1 LSSWFRRVLA
11 GPKDLNRSMGK
22 TVASGQVVDMELTPQ
37 LAERFEKLQ
46 NRYPVKRS
54 ALIPMLMYAQDEYGY
69 ISDPMIE
76 EIARRLELRTIQV
89 QETLE
94 YYSMLHRKPMG
105 KHHVQICT
113 NVACMLRGGNELLEQ
128 AKKRLEIG
136 HKEVTGD
143 GVFSLEEVEC
153 IGACTGAPAM
163 QVNYDFY
170 ENLTPLK
177 FDRIIEELDAGK
189 KPAPEPVTSG
199 ALHPRDPA
207 ETPLISRRFGI
218 RNSRKIDVY
227 LQHDGYKALAKALQ
241 EMTPD
246 SIIDEVKK
254 SSLRGR
260 GGAGFPA
267 GMKWSF
273 VPKDSP
279 KPKYVICNADES
291 EPGTCKDRPLMEM
304 DPHQMIEGITIA
316 GRAIGAHLG
325 FIYIRG
331 EYRYVLDI
339 VEAALAEAYS
349 RGYLGKNILGS
360 GFDFDLVA
368 HTGAGAYECGE
379 ESALMESLEG
389 KRGYPRIKPPFPA
402 VVGLYGCPT
411 IINNV
416 ETLSS
421 VPAILLEGGEKYASR
436 GTPKNGGTRLLCVG
450 GHVNKPGIYEI
461 PLGMNMKKFIYE
473 VAGGIPGGKK
483 LKAVIPG
490 GSSCPLLSASEIDIP
505 MDYDSVAKAGSML
518 GSGGM
523 VVMDEDTCMVDMAR
537 RIMHFYAHESC
548 GWCIPCREG
557 TTWLRKMLERFH
569 AGLGRPEDIDIVG
582 DLAKNMLGRTFCP
595 LGDAAALPTISI
607 VQKWRNEFEQHL
619 TGRCPF
625 DSAEALVGW
634 R

>member
-1 LSSWFRRVLA
+1 MQLS
-11 GPKDLNRSMGK
+11 
-22 TVASGQVVDMELTPQ
+22 PQ
-37 LAERFEKLQ
+37 LAARFEKLQ
-46 NRYPVKRS
+46 NAYPVKRS
-54 ALIPMLMYAQDEYGY
+54 ALIPMLMYAQDEFGFV
-69 ISDPMIE
+69 SDEMIA
-76 EIARRLELRTIQV
+76 EIAKRLELHTVQV
-89 QETLE
+89 EETLA
-94 YYSMLHRKPMG
+94 YYSMLRRKPMG
-105 KHHVQICT
+105 KYHVQVCT
-113 NVACMLRGGNELLEQ
+113 NIACMLRGGYEILDQ

-136 HKEVTGD
+136 HKETTKD

-170 ENLTPLK
+170 ENLTPK
-177 FDRIIEELDAGK
+177 QFDRIIEELDAGR
-189 KPAPEPVTSG
+189 KPAPVGVISG
-199 ALHPRDPA
+199 ALHDRDPQ
-207 ETPLISRRFGI
+207 ETVLISKRWGI
-218 RNSRKIDVY
+218 KDSRKIDVY
-227 LQHDGYKALAKALQ
+227 LQNDGYQALEKALKQ
-241 EMTPD
+241 MTPE

-254 SSLRGR
+254 SNLRGR
-260 GGAGFPA
+260 GGAGFPT

-291 EPGTCKDRPLMEM
+291 EPGTCKDRPLMEL

-316 GRAIGAHLG
+316 GRAIGAHMG

-339 VEAALAEAYS
+339 VQTALDESYA
-349 RGYLGKNILGS
+349 RGSLGKNILGS
-360 GFDFDLVA
+360 GFDFDLVV

-421 VPAILLEGGEKYASR
+421 VPAIILEGGEKYASY
-436 GTPKNGGTRLLCVG
+436 GPPKNGGTHLVCIS
-450 GHVNKPGIYEI
+450 GHINKPGIYEI

-473 VAGGIPGGKK
+473 MAGGIPGGKK

-490 GSSCPLLSASEIDIP
+490 GSSCPLMTADEIDLP
-505 MDYDSVAKAGSML
+505 MDFDSLAKAGSML
-518 GSGGM
+518 GSGGL
-523 VVMDEDTCMVDMAR
+523 VVIDESACMVDLAR

-557 TTWLRKMLERFH
+557 TDWLRKMLDRFH
-569 AGLGRPEDIDIVG
+569 SGGGRREDIALIG
-582 DLAKNMLGRTFCP
+582 ELAKNMLGRTFCP

-607 VQKWRNEFEQHL
+607 VKKWASEFEQHL
-619 TGRCPF
+619 SGKCPYQP
-625 DSAEALVGW
+625 AEVLTATLG
-634 R
+634 

>member
-1 LSSWFRRVLA
+1 MQLS
-11 GPKDLNRSMGK
+11 
-22 TVASGQVVDMELTPQ
+22 PQ
-37 LAERFEKLQ
+37 LAARFEKLASA
-46 NRYPVKRS
+46 YPVKRS
-54 ALIPMLMYAQDEYGY
+54 ALIPMLLYAQDEAGY
-69 ISDPMIE
+69 VSDDMIA
-76 EIARRLELRTIQV
+76 EIAARLELRTVQV
-89 QETLE
+89 EETLA
-94 YYSMLHRKPMG
+94 YYSMLRRKPMG
-105 KHHVQICT
+105 KHHVQVCT
-113 NVACMLRGGNELLEQ
+113 NVACMLRGGYEIMEQ

-136 HKEVTGD
+136 HKQTTED
-143 GVFSLEEVEC
+143 GIFSLEEVEC

-170 ENLTPLK
+170 ENLTPPK

-189 KPAPEPVTSG
+189 RPAPVGVTTG
-199 ALHPRDPA
+199 ALHDRDPE
-207 ETPLISRRFGI
+207 ETPLISRRWGI
-218 RNSRKIDVY
+218 TDSRKIDVY
-227 LQHDGYKALAKALQ
+227 LANEGYQSLEKALKQMAPEA
-241 EMTPD
+241 
-246 SIIDEVKK
+246 IIEEVKK
-254 SSLRGR
+254 SNLRGR
-260 GGAGFPA
+260 GGAGFPT

-273 VPKDSP
+273 VPKDSV
-279 KPKYVICNADES
+279 KPKYVLCNADES

-304 DPHQMIEGITIA
+304 DPHQLIEGMVIA
-316 GRAIGAHLG
+316 GRAIGAHQG

-331 EYRYVLDI
+331 EYRYVLDL
-339 VEAALAEAYS
+339 VDEAISEAYG

-360 GFDFDLVA
+360 GFDFDLLV

-416 ETLSS
+416 ETLSA
-421 VPAILLEGGEKYASR
+421 VPAIIREGGEAYANR
-436 GTPKNGGTRLLCVG
+436 GTPKNGGTRLLCVA

-461 PLGMNMKKFIYE
+461 PLGMNMKKFLYGM
-473 VAGGIPGGKK
+473 AGGIPNGKK

-490 GSSCPLLSASEIDIP
+490 GSSCPLLTADEIDVP

-557 TTWLRKMLERFH
+557 TIWLRKMLERFH
-569 AGLGRPEDIDIVG
+569 AGFGRREDIDLVG
-582 DLAKNMLGRTFCP
+582 ELATNMLGRTFCP
-595 LGDAAALPTISI
+595 LGDAAAMPTISI
-607 VQKWRNEFEQHL
+607 VQKFRSEFEDHL
-619 TGRCPF
+619 NGRCAYKNA
-625 DSAEALVGW
+625 SALVGA

>member
-1 LSSWFRRVLA
+1 
-11 GPKDLNRSMGK
+11 
-22 TVASGQVVDMELTPQ
+22 MELSPKLTAKFEQ
-37 LAERFEKLQ
+37 LQ
-46 NRYPVKRS
+46 DRYPVKRS
-54 ALIPMLMYAQDEYGY
+54 ALIPMLLYAQDEYGSV
-69 ISDPMIE
+69 SDELIE
-76 EIARRLELRTIQV
+76 EIARRLELHTVQV
-89 QETLE
+89 EETLGF
-94 YYSMLHRKPMG
+94 YSMLHRKPWG

-113 NVACMLRGGNELLEQ
+113 NVACMLRGGNELLEH

-136 HKEVTGD
+136 HKETTPD

-170 ENLTPLK
+170 EDVTVRG
-177 FDRIIEELDAGK
+177 FDRLIEELDKGRR
-189 KPAPEPVTSG
+189 PEPVAVITG
-199 ALHPRDPA
+199 ALHERHA
-207 ETPLISRRFGI
+207 LETPLISKRWGVE
-218 RNSRKIDVY
+218 NSHKIDVALKLGAY
-227 LQHDGYKALAKALQ
+227 QALEKALKQ
-241 EMTPD
+241 MTPD
-246 SIIDEVKK
+246 QIIDEVKR
-254 SSLRGR
+254 SNLRGR
-260 GGAGFPA
+260 GGAGFPT

-273 VPKDSP
+273 VPKDSS

-291 EPGTCKDRPLMEM
+291 EPATCKDRPLMEM
-304 DPHQMIEGITIA
+304 DPHQLIEGITIA
-316 GRAIGAHLG
+316 GRAIHAHRG

-339 VEAALAEAYS
+339 VDGAIAEAYS
-349 RGYLGKNILGS
+349 RGYLGRNILGT
-360 GFDFDLVA
+360 GFDFDLLI

-389 KRGYPRIKPPFPA
+389 KRGNPRIKPPFPA
-402 VVGLYGCPT
+402 VVGLYACPT

-421 VPAILLEGGEKYASR
+421 VPAIILEGGEAYANR
-436 GTPKNGGTRLLCVG
+436 GTPRNGGTRLLCVA

-461 PLGMNMKKFIYE
+461 PLGMNMKKFIEE

-490 GSSCPLLSASEIDIP
+490 GSSCPLLKADEIDVA
-505 MDYDSVAKAGSML
+505 MDYDAVAKAGSML

-523 VVMDEDTCMVDMAR
+523 VLIDESCCMVDMAR

-557 TTWLRKMLERFH
+557 TSWLRKMLDRFH
-569 AGLGRPEDIDIVG
+569 AGLGRPEDIDLIEE
-582 DLAKNMLGRTFCP
+582 LSKNMLGRTFCP
-595 LGDAAALPTISI
+595 LGDAAAMPTISI
-607 VQKWRNEFEQHL
+607 VAKFRNEFEDHL
-619 TGRCPF
+619 HGKCAYK
-625 DSAEALVGW
+625 SAEDLIAS

>member
-1 LSSWFRRVLA
+1 MALQMSP
-11 GPKDLNRSMGK
+11 G
-22 TVASGQVVDMELTPQ
+22 LT
-37 LAERFEKLQ
+37 ARFERLQ
-46 NRYPVKRS
+46 NSYPVKRS
-54 ALIPMLMYAQDEYGY
+54 ALIPMLMYAQDEFGY
-69 ISDPMIE
+69 INDEVIA
-76 EIARRLELRTIQV
+76 EIAARLELRTVQV
-89 QETLE
+89 EETLE

-105 KHHVQICT
+105 KYHVQVCT
-113 NVACMLRGGNELLEQ
+113 NVACMLRGGNELLDR

-136 HKEVTGD
+136 HKEVTKD
-143 GVFSLEEVEC
+143 GIFSLEEVEC

-163 QVNYDFY
+163 QINYDFY
-170 ENLTPLK
+170 ENLTPLT
-177 FDRIIEELDAGK
+177 FDRLIQELDYGRKA
-189 KPAPEPVTSG
+189 EPVPVISG
-199 ALHPRDPA
+199 ALHAREAGEIPV
-207 ETPLISRRFGI
+207 ISKRWGI
-218 RNSRKIDVY
+218 ENSTKIDVF
-227 LQHDGYKALAKALQ
+227 LQHGGYQALDKALKQ
-241 EMTPD
+241 MTPE
-246 SIIDEVKK
+246 SIIDEMKK
-254 SSLRGR
+254 SNLRGR
-260 GGAGFPA
+260 GGAGFPT

-279 KPKYVICNADES
+279 KAKYVICNADES

-304 DPHQMIEGITIA
+304 DPHQLIEGMVIA
-316 GRAIGAHLG
+316 GRAIGSHQG

-339 VEAALAEAYS
+339 VQGAITEAYE

-360 GFDFDLVA
+360 GFDYDLLI

-416 ETLSS
+416 ETLSA
-421 VPAILLEGGEKYASR
+421 VPAIILGGGEAYANL
-436 GTPKNGGTRLLCVG
+436 GTPKNGGTRLLCVA

-461 PLGMNMKKFIYE
+461 PLGMNMKEFIYGM
-473 VAGGIPGGKK
+473 AGGITGGKK

-490 GSSCPLLSASEIDIP
+490 GSSCPLLTADEIDIP

-557 TTWLRKMLERFH
+557 TTWLRKMLERLH
-569 AGLGRPEDIDIVG
+569 AGYGREQDIDMLSELSKNILGRS
-582 DLAKNMLGRTFCP
+582 FCP
-595 LGDAAALPTISI
+595 LGDAAAMPTISI
-607 VQKWRNEFEQHL
+607 VQKWRNEFEDHL
-619 TGRCPF
+619 HGRCASK
-625 DSAEALVGW
+625 SAEAVLAGS

>member
-1 LSSWFRRVLA
+1 
-11 GPKDLNRSMGK
+11 
-22 TVASGQVVDMELTPQ
+22 MELTPQ
-37 LAERFEKLQ
+37 LAARFETLQ

-54 ALIPMLMYAQDEYGY
+54 ALIPMMMYAQDEYGCV
-69 ISDPMIE
+69 SDDMIA
-76 EIARRLELRTIQV
+76 EIARRLDLRTV
-89 QETLE
+89 AVEETLA

-113 NVACMLRGGNELLEQ
+113 NVACMLRGGAELLDQ

-153 IGACTGAPAM
+153 IGACTGAPAL

-170 ENLTPLK
+170 ENVTPLK
-177 FDRIIEELDAGK
+177 FDRLIEDLDAGK
-189 KPAPEPVTSG
+189 KTAPEPVTAG
-199 ALHPRDPA
+199 ALHPRDKT
-207 ETPLISRRFGI
+207 ETPVISRRWGI
-218 RNSRKIDVY
+218 KDSHKIDVY
-227 LQHDGYKALAKALQ
+227 LQHDGYKALEKALR
-241 EMTPD
+241 EMTPE
-246 SIIDEVKK
+246 SIIEEVKK

-260 GGAGFPA
+260 GGAGFPT

-316 GRAIGAHLG
+316 GRAIGAHMG

-339 VEAALAEAYS
+339 VQTALDEAYS
-349 RGYLGKNILGS
+349 RNYLGKNILGS
-360 GFDFDLVA
+360 GFDFDLVV

-416 ETLSS
+416 ETLST
-421 VPAILLEGGEKYASR
+421 VPSILLEGGETYANR
-436 GTPKNGGTRLLCVG
+436 GTPRNGGTRMLCVA
-450 GHVNKPGIYEI
+450 GHVNKPGIYEV

-490 GSSCPLLSASEIDIP
+490 GSSCPLMKADEIDIP

-523 VVMDEDTCMVDMAR
+523 VVIDEDTCMVDMAR

-557 TTWLRKMLERFH
+557 TTWLRKTLERFH
-569 AGLGRPEDIDIVG
+569 AGLGRPEDIDVIG

-607 VQKWRNEFEQHL
+607 VAKWRNEFEDHL
-619 TGRCPF
+619 NGRCAYKKA
-625 DSAEALVGW
+625 SEALLMGA

>member
-1 LSSWFRRVLA
+1 M
-11 GPKDLNRSMGK
+11 D
-22 TVASGQVVDMELTPQ
+22 LTPQ
-37 LAERFEKLQ
+37 LAERFDKLQ
-46 NRYPVKRS
+46 SRYPVKRS
-54 ALIPMLMYAQDEYGY
+54 ALIPMLLYAQDEYGS
-69 ISDPMIE
+69 ISDAMIE
-76 EIARRLELRTIQV
+76 EIARRLDLRTVQV
-89 QETLE
+89 EETLA

-105 KHHVQICT
+105 KHHVQVCT

-128 AKKRLEIG
+128 AKKRLEVG
-136 HKEVTGD
+136 HKEVTTD

-170 ENLTPLK
+170 ENVTPMK

-189 KPAPEPVTSG
+189 RPAPEPVTSG

-218 RNSRKIDVY
+218 KHSHRIEVY
-227 LQHDGYKALAKALQ
+227 LQHDGYKALHKALK
-241 EMTPD
+241 EMTPEG
-246 SIIDEVKK
+246 IIDEVKK
-254 SSLRGR
+254 SGLRGR
-260 GGAGFPA
+260 GGAGFPT

-304 DPHQMIEGITIA
+304 DPHQMIEGIIIA

-339 VEAALAEAYS
+339 VDAALREAYS
-349 RGYLGKNILGS
+349 RGYLGKNILDS
-360 GFDFDLVA
+360 GFDFDIVA

-421 VPAILLEGGEKYASR
+421 VPAILLEGGEKYAAR
-436 GTPKNGGTRLLCVG
+436 GTPKNGGTRLLCVS

-473 VAGGIPGGKK
+473 TAGGIPEGKK

-490 GSSCPLLSASEIDIP
+490 GSSCPIMSATEIDLP

-557 TTWLRKMLERFH
+557 TTWLQKMLDRFH
-569 AGLGRPEDIDIVG
+569 AGLGRPEDIDIIG
-582 DLAKNMLGRTFCP
+582 DLSKNMLGRTFCP

-607 VQKWRNEFEQHL
+607 VQKWRGEFEQHL

-625 DSAEALVGW
+625 KSAEALVGA

>member
-1 LSSWFRRVLA
+1 
-11 GPKDLNRSMGK
+11 
-22 TVASGQVVDMELTPQ
+22 MELTAP
-37 LAERFEKLQ
+37 LSAKFELLQ
-46 NRYPVKRS
+46 NRYPAKRS
-54 ALIPMLMYAQDEYGY
+54 ALIPMMMYAQDEYGCV
-69 ISDPMIE
+69 SDEMIAEIGRRLDLNNVQIE
-76 EIARRLELRTIQV
+76 E
-89 QETLE
+89 TLA
-94 YYSMLHRKPMG
+94 YYSMLRRKPLG

-113 NVACMLRGGNELLEQ
+113 NVACMLKGGNELLVR

-136 HKEVTGD
+136 HKEVTND

-170 ENLTPLK
+170 ENLTPVR
-177 FDRIIEELDAGK
+177 FDRIIEDLDAGRR
-189 KPAPEPVTSG
+189 PEPEKVISG
-199 ALHPRDPA
+199 ALHERHPA
-207 ETPLISRRFGI
+207 ETPLISKRWGI
-218 RNSRKIDVY
+218 RDSHKIDVF
-227 LQHDGYKALAKALQ
+227 LQHDGYRGLEKALK

-246 SIIDEVKK
+246 GIIDEVKK
-254 SSLRGR
+254 SNLRGR
-260 GGAGFPA
+260 GGAGFPT
-267 GMKWSF
+267 GMKWFF

-304 DPHQMIEGITIA
+304 DPHQLIEGMVIA
-316 GRAIGAHLG
+316 GRAIGSHQG

-339 VEAALAEAYS
+339 VDAAIAEAYS
-349 RGYLGKNILGS
+349 RGYLGKNILGT
-360 GFDFDLVA
+360 GFDFDLLI

-416 ETLSS
+416 ETLSA
-421 VPAILLEGGEKYASR
+421 VPSIILEGADSYANR
-436 GTPKNGGTRLLCVG
+436 GTPKNGGTRMLCIA
-450 GHVNKPGIYEI
+450 GHINKPGIYEV

-473 VAGGIPGGKK
+473 VAGGIPGNKK
-483 LKAVIPG
+483 IKAVIPG
-490 GSSCPLLSASEIDIP
+490 GSSCPLMTADEIDIP

-523 VVMDEDTCMVDMAR
+523 VIMDEDTCMVDMAR

-557 TTWLRKMLERFH
+557 TTWLRKILERFH
-569 AGLGRPEDIDIVG
+569 AGLGRAEDIDIIA

-595 LGDAAALPTISI
+595 LGDAAAMPTISI
-607 VQKWRNEFEQHL
+607 MKKWRGEFEEHL
-619 TGRCPF
+619 KGRCAYK
-625 DSAEALVGW
+625 SAEALVGS

>member
-1 LSSWFRRVLA
+1 MALQMSP
-11 GPKDLNRSMGK
+11 G
-22 TVASGQVVDMELTPQ
+22 LT
-37 LAERFEKLQ
+37 ARFERLQ
-46 NRYPVKRS
+46 NAYPVKRS
-54 ALIPMLMYAQDEYGY
+54 ALIPMLMYAQDEFGY
-69 ISDPMIE
+69 ISDEVIA
-76 EIARRLELRTIQV
+76 EIAARLELRTVQV
-89 QETLE
+89 EETLE

-105 KHHVQICT
+105 KYHVQVCT
-113 NVACMLRGGNELLEQ
+113 NVACMLRGGNELLDR

-136 HKEVTGD
+136 HKEVTKD
-143 GVFSLEEVEC
+143 GIFSLEEVEC

-163 QVNYDFY
+163 QINYDFY
-170 ENLTPLK
+170 ENLTPAT
-177 FDRIIEELDAGK
+177 FDRLIQELDFGRRA
-189 KPAPEPVTSG
+189 EPVTVISG
-199 ALHPRDPA
+199 ALHAREAGEIPV
-207 ETPLISRRFGI
+207 ISKRWGI
-218 RNSRKIDVY
+218 ENSTKIDVF
-227 LQHDGYKALAKALQ
+227 LQNGGYQALDKALKQ
-241 EMTPD
+241 MTPE
-246 SIIDEVKK
+246 SIIDEMKK
-254 SSLRGR
+254 SNLRGR
-260 GGAGFPA
+260 GGAGFPT

-279 KPKYVICNADES
+279 KAKYVICNADES

-304 DPHQMIEGITIA
+304 DPHQLIEGMVIA
-316 GRAIGAHLG
+316 GRAIGSHQG

-339 VEAALAEAYS
+339 VQGAITEAYE

-360 GFDFDLVA
+360 GFDHDLLI

-416 ETLSS
+416 ETLSA
-421 VPAILLEGGEKYASR
+421 VPTIILGGGEAYANL
-436 GTPKNGGTRLLCVG
+436 GTPKNGGTRLLCVA

-461 PLGMNMKKFIYE
+461 PLGMNMKEFIYGM
-473 VAGGIPGGKK
+473 AGGITGGKK

-490 GSSCPLLSASEIDIP
+490 GSSCPLLTADEIDIP

-557 TTWLRKMLERFH
+557 TTWLRKMLERLH
-569 AGLGRPEDIDIVG
+569 AGYGREQDIDMLSELSKNILGRS
-582 DLAKNMLGRTFCP
+582 FCP
-595 LGDAAALPTISI
+595 LGDAAAMPTISI
-607 VQKWRNEFEQHL
+607 VQKWRNEFEDHL
-619 TGRCPF
+619 HGRCAYK
-625 DSAEALVGW
+625 SAEAVLAGS